1 MTLARKLRPTVWI
14 LAAVLT
20 AAVLFCGCSSRATL
34 PQLPSDAKPE
44 EVVARFLE
52 ALQEKDEAAKKAVL
66 TVEKQNLAPEPYIH
80 GIEIHE
86 LYERLDEDAQQWK
99 EKIVTQSEKAISM
112 GIKTEQIAIVYADFT
127 VEAEEEP
134 AEKTIF
140 EKIIDFFK
148 SVINFLRNALN
159 KVLSLI
165 GITL

>member
-127 VEAEEEP
+127 VEADSLKTFLGGDYQWHFILLRE
-134 AEKTIF
+134 AE
-140 EKIIDFFK
+140 D
-148 SVINFLRNALN
+148 APW
-159 KVLSLI
+159 LI
-165 GITL
+165 QDWGYGRGGI